1 MWKRGRGRID
11 RVESFRSSNREKKER
26 RKRKE
31 KERITSP
38 FSPEKIP
45 DFPLFERFQI
55 RNVSS
60 APLSRDPFSRISTY
74 SNSKKKRKEIHDPTR
89 YSRAS
94 ISLSFFF
101 ERARN
106 RPKRRS
112 HQRGARN
119 FLPTDKRERF
129 GLALPMQSRRRPR

>member
-1 MWKRGRGRID
+1 MRKVWKRGRGRID

-60 APLSRDPFSRISTY
+60 TPLSRDPSREYQHILIL
-74 SNSKKKRKEIHDPTR
+74 KKKGR
-89 YSRAS
+89 
-94 ISLSFFF
+94 
-101 ERARN
+101 
-106 RPKRRS
+106 
-112 HQRGARN
+112 
-119 FLPTDKRERF
+119 
-129 GLALPMQSRRRPR
+129 

>member
-55 RNVSS
+55 RKFSS
-60 APLSRDPFSRISTY
+60 APSLEVLFREYQHILIL
-74 SNSKKKRKEIHDPTR
+74 KKKGRRFTTR
-89 YSRAS
+89 
-94 ISLSFFF
+94 
-101 ERARN
+101 
-106 RPKRRS
+106 
-112 HQRGARN
+112 RGI
-119 FLPTDKRERF
+119 REPRF
-129 GLALPMQSRRRPR
+129 H